1 MIIGGFQPFTLSDFT
16 GHVAAIVFTQ
26 GCNWRCSYCHN
37 RSLLKLKRP
46 VQDLLPEK
54 YVLDFLLRRCN
65 DLDGLVI
72 TGGEPTIQEDLPRF
86 IRKVRQMGLAV
97 KLDTNGSRPDVLR
110 ALLEEGLLDYV
121 AMDIKAPLDQYE
133 SITRRPVNVEALQTS
148 IDLIKNSGVPHELRT
163 PLILQAEWKSVHQ
176 DENDSRT
183 PEDQAF
189 PIAPRTKTSKAS

>member
-1 MIIGGFQPFTLSDFT
+1 MIIGGFQPFTLSDFP

-46 VQDLLPEK
+46 VQDLVPEK

-97 KLDTNGSRPDVLR
+97 KLDTNGSRPDILR
-110 ALLEEGLLDYV
+110 ALFEEGLLDYI

-133 SITRRPVNVEALQTS
+133 SITRRPVNIEALQTS

-163 PLILQAEWKSVHQ
+163 PLILQAEWNSSPQKGENSLPESTILSTRCRAKS
-176 DENDSRT
+176 NG
-183 PEDQAF
+183 
-189 PIAPRTKTSKAS
+189 AS